1 MIAVEVSAL
10 IYPTEDKIRVQS
22 AIEKLFP
29 GLEYSYHEMDKMD
42 IITSRLVGRG
52 DHHSLILLHEH
63 FRHRKILDTAR
74 TNMHIERNI
83 ITFNINKQVAT
94 AGKVSFPPDDEA
106 LGSIWVE
113 ITAKDT
119 DEAQKVIDWLAPP
132 TESGK
137 PLFEIEL

>member
-1 MIAVEVSAL
+1 M
-10 IYPTEDKIRVQS
+10 
-22 AIEKLFP
+22 
-29 GLEYSYHEMDKMD
+29 
-42 IITSRLVGRG
+42 TSRLVGCG
-52 DHHSLILLHEH
+52 DHHSLILFHEQL
-63 FRHRKILDTAR
+63 RSRKILDTAR
-74 TNMHIERNI
+74 SNMHIEMNI
-83 ITFNINKQVAT
+83 ITFNINKQAAA
-94 AGKVSFPPDDEA
+94 AGKVSFPPDDET

>member
-1 MIAVEVSAL
+1 MISVEVSAL
-10 IYPTEDKIRVQS
+10 IYPTEDKVRVQS
-22 AIEKLFP
+22 AIDKLFP

-42 IITSRLVGRG
+42 KISSRLVGRG

-113 ITAKDT
+113 ITVKDT